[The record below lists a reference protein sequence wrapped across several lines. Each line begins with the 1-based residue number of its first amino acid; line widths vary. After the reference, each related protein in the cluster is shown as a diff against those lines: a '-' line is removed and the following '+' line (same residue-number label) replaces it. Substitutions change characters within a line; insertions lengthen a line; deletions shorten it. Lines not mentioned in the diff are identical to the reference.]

1 MVRSR
6 SVVIALWGSLLVSPA
21 GAATLTQGTFSGV
34 VRHVSPASITVSDA
48 SSHRSMSFLI
58 SHTDGYGVLSADG
71 KTTYQMSAI
80 RVGWHVKVDYDR
92 HGSGKRNA
100 DHVVVLR

>member
-1 MVRSR
+1 
-6 SVVIALWGSLLVSPA
+6 
-21 GAATLTQGTFSGV
+21 
-34 VRHVSPASITVSDA
+34 
-48 SSHRSMSFLI
+48 MSFLI